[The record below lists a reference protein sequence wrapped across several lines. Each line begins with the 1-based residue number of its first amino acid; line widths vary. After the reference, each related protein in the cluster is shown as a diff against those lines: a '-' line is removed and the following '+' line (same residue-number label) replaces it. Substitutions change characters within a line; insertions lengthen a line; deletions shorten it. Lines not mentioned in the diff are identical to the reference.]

1 MRDEAAFRCLSFFHG
16 RGKEMKKRTK
26 KILALVFIATVCAI
40 AIPAIIA
47 EFATDDFVTVNTIT
61 QTTVLGSNATYLV
74 TIKNTDTGNE
84 TNTFSLTVINMDDAS
99 VAVLSQTEIIL
110 DSGQS
115 GNVILNVTDD
125 LVIGPYYVPVNA
137 TSQTTGLTD
146 GVETITAVIEEG
158 EE

>member
-1 MRDEAAFRCLSFFHG
+1 
-16 RGKEMKKRTK
+16 MKKRTK
-26 KILALVFIATVCAI
+26 SILALTCIATVCAI

-61 QTTVLGSNATYLV
+61 QTTVLGSNATYLI
-74 TIKNTDTGNE
+74 TIKNIGDE
-84 TNTFSLTVINMDDAS
+84 ADTFSLTTINMDNGS

-125 LVIGPYYVPVNA
+125 LVIGPYYVLVNA
-137 TSQTTGLTD
+137 TSQATGMTG
-146 GVETITAVIEEG
+146 GVETITAVVEEG

>member
-1 MRDEAAFRCLSFFHG
+1 MF
-16 RGKEMKKRTK
+16 
-26 KILALVFIATVCAI
+26 ALVCIAMVCAI

-61 QTTVLGSNATYLV
+61 QTTALGSNATYLI
-74 TIKNTDTGNE
+74 TIKNIGNE
-84 TNTFSLTVINMDDAS
+84 TDTFSMTAINMDNGS

-125 LVIGPYYVPVNA
+125 LVIGPYYVLVNA
-137 TSQTTGLTD
+137 TSQATGMTD
-146 GVETITAVIEEG
+146 GVETITAVVEEG

>member
-1 MRDEAAFRCLSFFHG
+1 MNKA
-16 RGKEMKKRTK
+16 TK
-26 KILALVFIATVCAI
+26 TIIALVCIAIACAI

-47 EFATDDFVTVNTIT
+47 EFATDDFVTANTIT
-61 QTTVLGSNATYLV
+61 QTTVLGSNATYLI
-74 TIKNTDTGNE
+74 TIKNSGTETDT
-84 TNTFSLTVINMDDAS
+84 FSMTAINIDNGS

-125 LVIGPYYVPVNA
+125 LVIGPYYVLVNA
-137 TSQTTGLTD
+137 TSQATGMTD
-146 GVETITAVIEEG
+146 GVETITAVAEEG

>member
-1 MRDEAAFRCLSFFHG
+1 
-16 RGKEMKKRTK
+16 MKIKTE
-26 KILALVFIATVCAI
+26 KILALVCIAIVCAV

-47 EFATDDFVTVNTIT
+47 EFTSDDFVTINTIT
-61 QTTVLGSNATYLV
+61 QTTALGSNATYLV

-84 TNTFSLTVINMDDAS
+84 TNTFSLTAINMDDAS
-99 VAVLSQTEIIL
+99 VVVLSQTEIIL

-125 LVIGPYYVPVNA
+125 LVIGPYYVLVNA
-137 TSQTTGLTD
+137 TSQTTGQT
-146 GVETITAVIEEG
+146 GEVETITAVIEEG

>member
-1 MRDEAAFRCLSFFHG
+1 MR
-16 RGKEMKKRTK
+16 KELKKKTK
-26 KILALVFIATVCAI
+26 KILALVCIAIVCAA
-40 AIPAIIA
+40 AIPAIVA
-47 EFATDDFVTVNTIT
+47 EITSEDFVTINTIT
-61 QTTVLGSNATYLV
+61 QTTALGSNATYLI

-84 TNTFSLTVINMDDAS
+84 TNTFSLTAINMDDAS

-137 TSQTTGLTD
+137 TSQTTGQTG
-146 GVETITAVIEEG
+146 GVETITAVVEEG

>member
-1 MRDEAAFRCLSFFHG
+1 MF
-16 RGKEMKKRTK
+16 
-26 KILALVFIATVCAI
+26 ALVCIAMVCAI

-47 EFATDDFVTVNTIT
+47 EFATDDFVTVNIIT
-61 QTTVLGSNATYLV
+61 QTTALGSNATYLI
-74 TIKNTDTGNE
+74 TIKNIGNE
-84 TNTFSLTVINMDDAS
+84 TDTFSMTAINMDNGS

-125 LVIGPYYVPVNA
+125 LIIGPYYVLVNA
-137 TSQTTGLTD
+137 TSQATGMTD
-146 GVETITAVIEEG
+146 GVETITAVVEEG